1 LNNGSPRSVEF
12 LIVGAG
18 VAGLTV
24 AHQLVKA
31 GRSVLVVERSERV
44 GGLAK
49 SFFYQ
54 VDGKTCIFDIGPKRF
69 HTEDAQVRD
78 FILDVLD
85 RQCLEIG
92 RASSVYLFGRY
103 FNWPLSTR
111 DLFKL
116 PLSIQ
121 VRVAGDLARKM
132 LGGRAI
138 PKDERFETYIL
149 NQYGRTL
156 YGSFFKG
163 YTEKFIGIPA
173 GQVHEDWATTG
184 INRSIIDKKAKGNS
198 MFELVRSVLL
208 PPVLHT
214 VFLYPSQ
221 RGFGYFSERLA
232 DAVSAGGGTILT
244 ASTVAAIDG
253 ARREV
258 VVDGSTALGPGGR
271 VRFSRL
277 IWTGNL
283 HDLGR
288 LLGET
293 FTGLDYLST
302 IFYNVVTRARPGRAD
317 QWIYYGDSDLKIVRV
332 SIVNNFAPYLI
343 AEPFGG
349 LIVEKTCRYGDATWN
364 NPAALQPA
372 LIDELV
378 RVRLVSS
385 ASEVVAVHPE
395 WVRDTYPVYHLNYK
409 KGFSE
414 ITATIKRRHPYVTL
428 LGRTGAFWYNN
439 SDHSIKLA
447 LGMARYLTGR
457 QVEEPDKETVFSGQ
471 VH

>member
-1 LNNGSPRSVEF
+1 MSNGSPSSVEF
-12 LIVGAG
+12 VVVGAG
-18 VAGLTV
+18 VAGLTL
-24 AHQLVKA
+24 AHQLARA
-31 GRSVLVVERSERV
+31 GRSVLVVERSDRV

-49 SFFYQ
+49 SFFYDI
-54 VDGKTCIFDIGPKRF
+54 DGKTCIFDTGPKRF

-116 PLSIQ
+116 PPSIQ
-121 VRVAGDLARKM
+121 GRVASDLARKL

-138 PKDERFETYIL
+138 PRDDRFETYIL

-173 GQVHEDWATTG
+173 EQVHEDWATTG

-208 PPVLHT
+208 PPALNT

-221 RGFGYFSERLA
+221 RGFGHFSERLA
-232 DAVSAGGGTILT
+232 DAVAAGGGTIQT
-244 ASTVAAIDG
+244 ASTVEAIDG
-253 ARREV
+253 PRREA
-258 VVDGSTALGPGGR
+258 VVDGR
-271 VRFSRL
+271 HVRFSRV

-288 LLGET
+288 LIGET
-293 FTGLDYLST
+293 FTTLDYLST
-302 IFYNVVTRARPGRAD
+302 IFYNVITRSRPARAD
-317 QWIYYGDSDLKIVRV
+317 QWIYYGDSDLQIVRV

-343 AEPFGG
+343 PEPFGG
-349 LIVEKTCRYGDATWN
+349 LIVEKTCRHGDEIWKD
-364 NPAALQPA
+364 PARLEPA
-372 LIDELV
+372 LVDELV
-378 RVRLVSS
+378 RVGLVSS
-385 ASEVVAVHPE
+385 SSDVLAVHRE
-395 WVRDTYPVYHLNYK
+395 CVRDTYPVYHMNYK

-414 ITATIKRRHPYVTL
+414 IAATIRRRHPYITL

-447 LGMARYLTGR
+447 LGMARYLTGL
-457 QVEEPDKETVFSGQ
+457 QAVEPDKETVFSGQ